1 MSAAETKTDS
11 QIFDQINALRENLS
25 RVILG
30 KNEVVDQ
37 VVLGLISGESVLI
50 EDVPGVG
57 KTTLAKALALS
68 VQLDFQRVQCT
79 PDLLPAD
86 IFGFSILNPQDG
98 SFSFRPGPIF
108 CNILLVDEINRASPR
123 TQSALLEAMAE
134 RQVTIEGKLH
144 KLDPPF
150 VVLATQ
156 NPSSHQGTFPLPESQ
171 LDRFLL
177 QISIDYPSAENEVD
191 ILYSQASANP
201 LDDLLPV
208 LTRDQVVAS
217 QKHVQTIHVEK
228 SVAEYM
234 IRIVNQTRSDER
246 IVLGCS
252 PRGSLMLFRAAQGMA
267 FMSGRDFVLP
277 DDVQSVAPFV
287 LSHRIELERG
297 FERNLKKAQNLVR
310 DVVDKVP
317 VPV

>member
-25 RVILG
+25 KVILG

-267 FMSGRDFVLP
+267 FLSGRDFVLP